1 MGQGPCCLAA
11 YRAGCIFE
19 RAVILVVLLR
29 TNRVLHINFVL
40 YELWHCRDSAHDIC
54 FARSSCVCLHFN
66 EFVSRCFG
74 VSEAARTLTRDDIVS
89 LRVLTLRP
97 DSRTCGLHTTCCISR
112 GPMQWNRAIFDPRSW
127 EDTRPIL
134 IKLERH
140 FDPTSWVVSTNS
152 QFAVRLNSLSFFF
165 GPLARPQIAPVYRF

>member
-1 MGQGPCCLAA
+1 MNCGTV
-11 YRAGCIFE
+11 E
-19 RAVILVVLLR
+19 ILLMISVLLG
-29 TNRVLHINFVL
+29 RVAFVCIL
-40 YELWHCRDSAHDIC
+40 MSFI
-54 FARSSCVCLHFN
+54 
-66 EFVSRCFG
+66 G
-74 VSEAARTLTRDDIVS
+74 VSTNVNTEAARTLTRDDIVS

-112 GPMQWNRAIFDPRSW
+112 GPMQWNRAIFDPLSW

-165 GPLARPQIAPVYRF
+165 GPLARPQIALVYRF